1 MPLFSSKL
9 ELTSA
14 ASSSGAA
21 LADVQFV
28 RGAFQTIPNLTDLG
42 NIPVSQT
49 QHQQIVWV
57 ESASATYQ
65 ATITPADY
73 ISTFT
78 DTVAWSVF
86 TGFGSGGGG
95 GGSSTIGSLTD
106 VTTGSLANGQVLQ
119 WNASTN
125 KWEANNVS
133 GTGDISAVFAGDGL
147 SGGGSAGSVVLDVD
161 AGSGINLTG
170 GTVNINTGSTHFIQ
184 GVVNLDV
191 FSATGSYY
199 ATSKELQ
206 VTGSITLKKDNSTDA
221 IAIYSGS
228 VKTFGISGTGLL
240 RMVTQSI
247 TPSPEGGAL
256 FLDENYN
263 LWIGQE

>member
-95 GGSSTIGSLTD
+95 SSTIGSLTD

-125 KWEANNVS
+125 KWEANTVS

-240 RMVTQSI
+240 RMVTQSVI
-247 TPSPEGGAL
+247 PSPEGGAL
-256 FLDENYN
+256 FLDDNYN

>member
-125 KWEANNVS
+125 KWEANTVS

-199 ATSKELQ
+199 ATSKE
-206 VTGSITLKKDNSTDA
+206 V
-221 IAIYSGS
+221 
-228 VKTFGISGTGLL
+228 
-240 RMVTQSI
+240 
-247 TPSPEGGAL
+247 
-256 FLDENYN
+256 
-263 LWIGQE
+263 